1 MSHIVSKDIER
12 MPEKLIVKLELT
24 RRDFSI
30 EEYVVLP
37 INNEASIAIKDYQD
51 CPVMRNGLLR
61 NKDFITKKN
70 KARHNYLEEEIDC
83 YIEHYN
89 LFLRV
94 KG

>member
-1 MSHIVSKDIER
+1 MNHIVSKDIER

-30 EEYVVLP
+30 EEYLVLP

-51 CPVMRNGLLR
+51 CPVMRSGLVS
-61 NKDFITKKN
+61 NEEFNNWKN
-70 KARHNYLEEEIDC
+70 KNRHNYLEEEIDC
-83 YIEHYN
+83 YIEHFN